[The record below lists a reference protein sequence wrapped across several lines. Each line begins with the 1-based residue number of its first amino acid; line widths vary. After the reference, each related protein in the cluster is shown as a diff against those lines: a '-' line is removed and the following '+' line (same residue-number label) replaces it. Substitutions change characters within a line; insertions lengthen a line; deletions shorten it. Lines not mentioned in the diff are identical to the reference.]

1 MSHYSVKF
9 RCHRHCDI
17 GDLMVIVLHVV
28 KESYGSMGR
37 SPSRQF
43 IILPRL
49 LVAIGILGRHAF
61 SLSCDLPRLRD
72 QRLL

>member
-1 MSHYSVKF
+1 
-9 RCHRHCDI
+9 
-17 GDLMVIVLHVV
+17 MVIVLHVV

-37 SPSRQF
+37 SLSRQF